1 MAGLFIR
8 GLSLYYSA
16 GQIAGEFTNHGNTN
30 MKTHAHVGTVLL
42 TSLGIVGM
50 AMAADQGPIATLVRV
65 DGTVIASQDARYIPA
80 REGLSLKEGDRLM
93 VLADGKAIV
102 RFLDG
107 CEYSLADQAVLVVQH
122 VSTCASN
129 GGGVYRVDPH
139 SGVAGG
145 TTPQPQ
151 LAAIGSATKAR
162 SKAECDLAAQNANPD
177 DNCSCAERA
186 KNADV
191 DDDCLPLAATTPTG
205 LDIAV
210 GSAAVAAVAILAN
223 QNGGRTPPPGNLPDP
238 EDPTDPEDPPDD
250 ISL

>member
-30 MKTHAHVGTVLL
+30 MKTHAQVGTVLL
-42 TSLGIVGM
+42 TGLSFVGM
-50 AMAADQGPIATLVRV
+50 AMAADPAPIATLVRV

-122 VSTCASN
+122 VSTCATN
-129 GGGVYRVDPH
+129 GSGVYRVDPR

-151 LAAIGSATKAR
+151 LAAIGDTPMGPA
-162 SKAECDLAAQNANPD
+162 
-177 DNCSCAERA
+177 
-186 KNADV
+186 
-191 DDDCLPLAATTPTG
+191 LPSMV
-205 LDIAV
+205 DIAV

>member
-1 MAGLFIR
+1 
-8 GLSLYYSA
+8 
-16 GQIAGEFTNHGNTN
+16 
-30 MKTHAHVGTVLL
+30 MKTHAQVGTVLL

-50 AMAADQGPIATLVRV
+50 AMAADPAPIATLVRV

-107 CEYSLADQAVLVVQH
+107 CEYNLADQAVLVVQH

-129 GGGVYRVDPH
+129 GGGVYRVDPR

-145 TTPQPQ
+145 TSPRPQP
-151 LAAIGSATKAR
+151 AAIGSGKPR
-162 SKAECDLAAQNANPD
+162 SKAECDLAAQNDNP
-177 DNCSCAERA
+177 
-186 KNADV
+186 
-191 DDDCLPLAATTPTG
+191 DDDCLPVRPAFPSG

-210 GSAAVAAVAILAN
+210 GSAAAIAVAILAN
-223 QNGGRTPPPGNLPDP
+223 RDGGGNPPPG
-238 EDPTDPEDPPDD
+238 
-250 ISL
+250 ISR

>member
-151 LAAIGSATKAR
+151 LAAIGDT
-162 SKAECDLAAQNANPD
+162 PMGP
-177 DNCSCAERA
+177 
-186 KNADV
+186 V
-191 DDDCLPLAATTPTG
+191 LPSMV
-205 LDIAV
+205 DIAV
-210 GSAAVAAVAILAN
+210 GSAALIAVAILAN
-223 QNGGRTPPPGNLPDP
+223 QDDGGNTSSGDIG
-238 EDPTDPEDPPDD
+238 DPPD
-250 ISL
+250 ISR